1 MRRPWPALDRSATKK
16 KNLIYLLEVIITIVL
31 NTFEEIV
38 ESDLR
43 RGWEVDFLSVPAV
56 TRFTG
61 LFKNNEF

>member
-1 MRRPWPALDRSATKK
+1 MVYFNTVPSL
-16 KNLIYLLEVIITIVL
+16 NYLLEVIIIVL
-31 NTFEEIV
+31 NTFVEIV

-43 RGWEVDFLSVPAV
+43 RDGEADFLSVPAV